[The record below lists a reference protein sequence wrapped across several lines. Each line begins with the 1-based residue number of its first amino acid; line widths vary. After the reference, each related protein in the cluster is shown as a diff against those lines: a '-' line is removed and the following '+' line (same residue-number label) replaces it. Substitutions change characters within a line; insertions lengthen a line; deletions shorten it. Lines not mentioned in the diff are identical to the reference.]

1 MSNVGTVGLNIAFA
15 NIVVIVDN
23 LWSAQEMEQLIG
35 RVWRHPQSKQVL
47 IYSLIAVGTSDVF
60 LNTISRDKG
69 TMQSGFM
76 NTDTALKRA
85 LEDGDSEFIEEE
97 TEESEAEEVQA
108 KEVKKASK
116 GKQKATTHNNKP
128 SKATENNVKGTTK
141 KPINPWGQKSKS
153 TAGSKGRKSIL
164 TGVRPPRREPTP
176 VNPAEEALS
185 AQRFQQALEQM
196 ELEERAAPSTPL
208 EPDFDSSE
216 RLSLPPSPSLPSVQ
230 TPFDAPEPDVIPP
243 PLPPPSVP
251 STVAPNP
258 TSAEP
263 AALNS
268 SAIIPNTTPSQ
279 YADKSSM
286 NSASNSA
293 EVDESTSTPRSK
305 RVFSD
310 TSSLSDVPPD
320 VSSIG
325 SDNETPVLKKPRTDS
340 DKAGTSRQK
349 SPRKAVDQAG
359 HSVFAT
365 PAVIPASLLSHL
377 PAGLPVG
384 GTGTG
389 RQAMRTVA
397 WTVELGYG
405 TPFLLDLGLTE
416 QLTSL
421 VWLAGPISGLI
432 AQPVIG
438 AISDASTSKYRRR
451 YWIVTSTI
459 VLVISTLT
467 IAYCREIA
475 AFFVDL
481 LGGGAGS
488 WDPKYGKSVQNTAIG
503 FAIVSFYLLD
513 FALNALQASL
523 RNLLL
528 DVTPPEQL
536 NAANAWHSRMINA
549 GNIVGYGFGF
559 LPLANLPILRLLG
572 GSQFRKFCVVCM
584 IILSVTVWI
593 TCWTQEEQERPQR
606 RIEKGNSMR
615 EVFKGIYTTIL
626 SLPKPIRRVCYVQV
640 FAFMGWFPFLFYST
654 TYIGQVMAYELDRE
668 PDHDLATRTGAFAM
682 LLYSIVAVAAGTL
695 LPHLTRRDTR
705 LLAHEGDEDEDAELA
720 RLRAQV
726 REWRAEAARHGKPL
740 RLPYMP
746 FFLRNIWTGALL
758 LFTFL
763 TLMTFFVTKVWQ
775 AIILVSLVGICWA
788 VACWAPFAIIMEVGV
803 NGSQQRKRHSVL
815 TAMRAVPEGTG
826 RRVEHRRRGGGA

>member
-1 MSNVGTVGLNIAFA
+1 MTF
-15 NIVVIVDN
+15 
-23 LWSAQEMEQLIG
+23 
-35 RVWRHPQSKQVL
+35 
-47 IYSLIAVGTSDVF
+47 
-60 LNTISRDKG
+60 
-69 TMQSGFM
+69 
-76 NTDTALKRA
+76 
-85 LEDGDSEFIEEE
+85 
-97 TEESEAEEVQA
+97 
-108 KEVKKASK
+108 
-116 GKQKATTHNNKP
+116 
-128 SKATENNVKGTTK
+128 
-141 KPINPWGQKSKS
+141 
-153 TAGSKGRKSIL
+153 
-164 TGVRPPRREPTP
+164 
-176 VNPAEEALS
+176 
-185 AQRFQQALEQM
+185 
-196 ELEERAAPSTPL
+196 
-208 EPDFDSSE
+208 
-216 RLSLPPSPSLPSVQ
+216 
-230 TPFDAPEPDVIPP
+230 
-243 PLPPPSVP
+243 P
-251 STVAPNP
+251 STVEPDSD
-258 TSAEP
+258 SASQRAWPIRPSERGRR
-263 AALNS
+263 
-268 SAIIPNTTPSQ
+268 PSQ
-279 YADKSSM
+279 KSQREQLEQDGRGG
-286 NSASNSA
+286 SATRGN
-293 EVDESTSTPRSK
+293 
-305 RVFSD
+305 
-310 TSSLSDVPPD
+310 
-320 VSSIG
+320 G
-325 SDNETPVLKKPRTDS
+325 SG
-340 DKAGTSRQK
+340 KAGDANEGTAKNRMSTL
-349 SPRKAVDQAG
+349 DL
-359 HSVFAT
+359 
-365 PAVIPASLLSHL
+365 INLSISM
-377 PAGLPVG
+377 G
-384 GTGTG
+384 GS
-389 RQAMRTVA
+389 QVA

-615 EVFKGIYTTIL
+615 DVFKGIYTTIL

-705 LLAHEGDEDEDAELA
+705 LLAHEGDEDEDAELS

-763 TLMTFFVTKVWQ
+763 TLMTFFVTTVWQ

-788 VACWAPFAIIMEVGV
+788 VACWAPFAIIMEFLKEREGESSTEGEAAARAWLRRPSHSRTLSTPAVRRNSRQGEGERAPLLQRRRSFDQHDPHAKPEAEAVAGGTVLGIHNLAIVMPQFIVALVSSAIFRIVDADTEDDPSNNNALYGKNGV
-803 NGSQQRKRHSVL
+803 AWVL
-815 TAMRAVPEGTG
+815 RFGGMCTLFGAFIARMVPPTRTEKEMRRRLAELKVLQEEGTP
-826 RRVEHRRRGGGA
+826 